1 MMATIRSMI
10 TVADAK
16 KVIDEVVNALQV
28 GSGVINKSTCHKFN
42 LSIAKVK
49 R

>member
-1 MMATIRSMI
+1 MI

-28 GSGVINKSTCHKFN
+28 GSGVINKSMHVPQVQFIY
-42 LSIAKVK
+42 IAKVK